1 MNTHNHS
8 TYQPDMPVEIGMDSI
23 DLREVQANDHL
34 LFWTQR
40 SCYSFRVTDAT
51 DFRGQLSRSG
61 EQAALPFHGDGAE
74 RAADQQ
80 SLNRRAELKFLN
92 VGFKSSVAPVFLQL
106 ELDKTFE
113 LPALDFQLVDAAVE

>member
-40 SCYSFRVTDAT
+40 SCYSFRVTDAA

-61 EQAALPFHGDGAE
+61 EQAALPPGLEPSARQRGNVTLSQQKSGLARGRCLCCLAKGATN
-74 RAADQQ
+74 
-80 SLNRRAELKFLN
+80 LW
-92 VGFKSSVAPVFLQL
+92 
-106 ELDKTFE
+106 
-113 LPALDFQLVDAAVE
+113 